1 MIFSLL
7 NNLREWLKAWILRY
21 ANSEHATRALFGVSF
36 AESSFFPIP
45 PDFML
50 IAILVTRARRW
61 WYYALVTLTGSLL
74 GGLAGYLIGF
84 LFFSS
89 IGKFIID
96 FYDLNDVMQSLAF
109 KYEANAFW
117 TVFVAAFTPIPYK
130 IITISAGFFNISI
143 FSFITASLVGRGGR
157 FFIIAFI
164 MKVFGKKVASSIYRY
179 FNIFSIIFVS
189 IVIVV
194 LFILKFWF

>member
-1 MIFSLL
+1 MIFSFLD
-7 NNLREWLKAWILRY
+7 NLKKWLKGKILQY
-21 ANSEHATRALFGVSF
+21 ANSRHATRALFAVSF

-45 PDFML
+45 PDFLL
-50 IAILVTRARRW
+50 ITILVTRARYW
-61 WYYALVTLTGSLL
+61 WYYAFVTLVGSLL
-74 GGLAGYLIGF
+74 GGIAGYLIGF

-89 IGKFIID
+89 VGKLIID
-96 FYDLNDVMQSLAF
+96 FYNLNEVMQSLAF

-117 TVFVAAFTPIPYK
+117 TVFIAAFTPIPYK

-179 FNIFSIIFVS
+179 FNIFSIISVS
-189 IVIVV
+189 VVIVV
-194 LFILKFWF
+194 LFIFKFWF